1 MRRAILAVLATTV
14 GLVLLLSFKP
24 HEINAAADQ
33 PAAVV
38 GGVSGSSESD
48 GANGR
53 SRGSRRFADD
63 GSDDEGQGDDGAP
76 SGSTGGG
83 GGSNTQGGGSASISS
98 GSWTGAGA
106 TAGATTGE
114 KVVTG
119 NVVDTIW
126 GPVQVQIVLSGGKMT
141 GIAVLQAPQ
150 GNHRDLALN
159 DEALPMLNDAA
170 LSAQSGQIDSVSGAT
185 YTSEGYIGSLQ
196 SALDKAGI

>member
-1 MRRAILAVLATTV
+1 MGRAILAVLAPTG
-14 GLVLLLSFKP
+14 GLVLLLAFKP
-24 HEINAAADQ
+24 PEINAAADQ

-63 GSDDEGQGDDGAP
+63 GSDDDGQGDDGQGDDGAP

-106 TAGATTGE
+106 TAGATTG
-114 KVVTG
+114 
-119 NVVDTIW
+119 
-126 GPVQVQIVLSGGKMT
+126 
-141 GIAVLQAPQ
+141 
-150 GNHRDLALN
+150 
-159 DEALPMLNDAA
+159 
-170 LSAQSGQIDSVSGAT
+170 
-185 YTSEGYIGSLQ
+185 
-196 SALDKAGI
+196 